1 MNKVSWE
8 IIKPEI
14 KNDLFYNIIIKI
26 LQKCDDI
33 TNILEIGASSGD
45 GSTEAFIIGK
55 KNKNIN
61 LFCIEV
67 CTERFNLL
75 KERYTNENNFF
86 PYNISSVSI
95 KDFPTNDL
103 LQNFFKNNNNDN
115 LNYTDLNLLYEWLN
129 NDINY
134 ININN
139 IEQDGINKIKNENNI
154 NFFDMVLIDGSE
166 FTGIKEF
173 EYIYGAKYILLDD
186 IKGYKNFENHN
197 KLKNDI
203 NYKCLIEDYNLRNG
217 FSIFKK
223 KTDNDNNNYDWINNL
238 INIIKQNKIQR
249 DIMKKKFEYKIKQNK
264 ELIEKLKKHNRLK
277 IKF

>member
-1 MNKVSWE
+1 LHTPTSE
-8 IIKPEI
+8 
-14 KNDLFYNIIIKI
+14 
-26 LQKCDDI
+26 
-33 TNILEIGASSGD
+33 
-45 GSTEAFIIGK
+45 
-55 KNKNIN
+55 
-61 LFCIEV
+61 
-67 CTERFNLL
+67 
-75 KERYTNENNFF
+75 
-86 PYNISSVSI
+86 SVSI

-223 KTDNDNNNYDWINNL
+223 KTNNDNNNYDWINNL

-249 DIMKKKFEYKIKQNK
+249 DIMKKKIEYKIKQNR
-264 ELIEKLKKHNRLK
+264 ELIEKLKKSNRLK
-277 IKF
+277 LKF